1 MTACAV
7 PLEVRQLE
15 GRGRGLFTT
24 CDIAAGQSL
33 GCHAPLVTAVA
44 PGWRQFVCTSCLISS
59 HPRRQPHTCAGCHV
73 ARFCSD
79 DCRQAATHPPA
90 ACTAAHRLVKR
101 LQQDDAMDSWAA
113 AVAALMLQAFST
125 VDEELWSALSQ
136 LCALETA
143 NVEAELMVGLEYVAG
158 VVEACLDPGAVARA
172 LEVSHFNSVADAAMF
187 LLLRAEC
194 NSFSFWSSDGN
205 YDQLGLGLF
214 FDAAMYNHDCL
225 PNVAKMVVGRNLQFI
240 ALRPI
245 AKGSEV
251 CISYVPVDE
260 DRESRQHILA
270 RHFHFLCC
278 CGRCTAE
285 EVGRKEG
292 DVVSVL
298 EGRGLSVSCF
308 AFHTSRS
315 SKRVCVC
322 VLSVVDCFPFHSP
335 LG

>member
-251 CISYVPVDE
+251 ACCGAAAWEINVWCKLGWKTGCNTFVQRCCQRITSPLSVFLSTNLV
-260 DRESRQHILA
+260 RLFLA
-270 RHFHFLCC
+270 RFNIERRSRPPLCGHWSAC
-278 CGRCTAE
+278 VRC
-285 EVGRKEG
+285 
-292 DVVSVL
+292 L
-298 EGRGLSVSCF
+298 
-308 AFHTSRS
+308 
-315 SKRVCVC
+315 
-322 VLSVVDCFPFHSP
+322 
-335 LG
+335 